1 MKTMKWD
8 TIKREAVLIAVGN
21 ESYIYEN
28 LAPYAILAGIAD
40 MSLGFSRPDKNSSPR
55 LGFGWRKNA
64 VELRNKA
71 IHIIEHWDIRR
82 VKSLIDLFP
91 GCVPKYCLGKVP
103 ECYVADNDKAE
114 WMVCFK

>member
-1 MKTMKWD
+1 MKTMKWN
-8 TIKREAVLIAVGN
+8 TLKKKAILIAVGY
-21 ESYIYEN
+21 EPCIYGK

-40 MSLGFSRPDKNSSPR
+40 MSLGFRRPDKNSSPK

-64 VELRNKA
+64 EELRNKA
-71 IHIIEHWDIRR
+71 IKVIEHWDIRR
-82 VKSLIDLFP
+82 AKALIDLFP
-91 GCVPKYCLGKVP
+91 DCVPKYCLGKVP